1 MKLRWP
7 LRLGL
12 VRLSLLAIVVGLVTG
27 LGAVVFRDLI
37 GLIHNITFLGVFS
50 FDYEANVFTRPSP
63 WGALIILSIMG
74 IVLFQMVVAVE
85 RVFFPW
91 SPGADKPPV

>member
-12 VRLSLLAIVVGLVTG
+12 VRLSILAVVVGLVTG

-37 GLIHNITFLGVFS
+37 GIIHNVMFLGIR
-50 FDYEANVFTRPSP
+50 RPLRRKRVHAAEPLGPVGHSGAGDRRGASP
-63 WGALIILSIMG
+63 S
-74 IVLFQMVVAVE
+74 
-85 RVFFPW
+85 
-91 SPGADKPPV
+91 S